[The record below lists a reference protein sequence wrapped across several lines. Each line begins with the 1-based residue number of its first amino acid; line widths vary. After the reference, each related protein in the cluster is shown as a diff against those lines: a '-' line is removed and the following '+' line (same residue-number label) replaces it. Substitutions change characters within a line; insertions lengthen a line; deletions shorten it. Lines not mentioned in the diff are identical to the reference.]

1 MGARNGGSHSP
12 KLPDLIGAVNV
23 ARIPRFVPSKSD
35 QTCWR
40 RQKSPINTLVC
51 LSLKHFTA
59 FYSSALFLFPQ
70 KSSRLL
76 FLFRIR
82 IHKLTQFPSRLIEDS
97 IIHTTSSPSSSS
109 SAFSEMASSQR
120 PTKNR
125 CKRQVIT
132 SSSDTDTDDAPVR
145 TRVVAPI
152 TQARAPVASKPKKK
166 TQQQLMT
173 ELLERHNPDAG
184 ESIVVD
190 VLSETEDFDEVAS
203 TIATSP

>member
-40 RQKSPINTLVC
+40 RHKSPINTLVC

-82 IHKLTQFPSRLIEDS
+82 IHKLTQLTSRFIEDY

-120 PTKNR
+120 PTKSPG
-125 CKRQVIT
+125 KRQVI
-132 SSSDTDTDDAPVR
+132 SSFSETDMDDAPVG
-145 TRVVAPI
+145 TIVAALI
-152 TQARAPVASKPKKK
+152 TQA
-166 TQQQLMT
+166 
-173 ELLERHNPDAG
+173 
-184 ESIVVD
+184 
-190 VLSETEDFDEVAS
+190 
-203 TIATSP
+203 